1 LGVVIGKTG
10 KNISQGDAYG
20 HVKGFFISLDITA
33 RDLQNKAKK
42 AGKPWT
48 VAKGFD
54 TFCPIGSELMKCED
68 LMQDGKLKNLT
79 IFIKVNGQVK
89 QCGKTNDMIF
99 NVPQAIE
106 AISQVMTLE
115 EDDLIL
121 TGTPEG
127 VSQIKAGDVVEFGV
141 EGFKSYEFNVV

>member
-1 LGVVIGKTG
+1 MIGKRG
-10 KNISQGDAYG
+10 KNISQQDAFS
-20 HVKGFFISLDITA
+20 HVKGFFIALDLTA

-42 AGKPWT
+42 NGKPWT

-54 TFCPIGSELMKCED
+54 DFCPIGSEMIESKNLV
-68 LMQDGKLKNLT
+68 QDGKLKNLT
-79 IFIKVNGQVK
+79 IFIKINGQVK
-89 QCGKTNDMIF
+89 QRGFTNDMIY

-127 VSQIKAGDVVEFGV
+127 VSQINSGDVLEFGV
-141 EGFKSYEFNVV
+141 EEVTPTYQFNVV

>member
-1 LGVVIGKTG
+1 MIGKRG
-10 KNISQGDAYG
+10 KNISQQDAFS
-20 HVKGFFISLDITA
+20 HVKGFFVALDLTA

-54 TFCPIGSELMKCED
+54 NFCPIGSDFIESESVV
-68 LMQDGKLKNLT
+68 QDGKLKNLT
-79 IFIKVNGQVK
+79 LFIKVNGQVK
-89 QCGKTNDMIF
+89 QRGFTNDMIF
-99 NVPQAIE
+99 NIPQAIE

-127 VSQIKAGDVVEFGV
+127 VSQIKPGDVLEFGV
-141 EGFKSYEFNVV
+141 EDVTQSFEFNVV